1 MLHEYFKIRYKR
13 SDFFDSFIMVY
24 TKNTGCGIG
33 RQMKNYDLYYKG
45 FNIFFALPFLI
56 QYDMPINISIP

>member
-1 MLHEYFKIRYKR
+1 
-13 SDFFDSFIMVY
+13 MVY